1 VVDGGGEKWEKTGET
16 GVEPALPS
24 LSDLPGGPC
33 FMGRFA
39 HSLDDKRRV
48 AIPKAFRE
56 ELGRHR
62 GAPSGRPE
70 FGPNSTFFVI
80 PAFSDPCLWLY
91 TDVQFQELK
100 VRLQKMQDPVFGVGS
115 EAIRAFRREVFSRGT
130 KVAPDKQGRIALP
143 PELCSYVGIDKE
155 IVFLGVDEH
164 IELWSPAAEQ
174 LKDDPEKFR
183 KLSRELLG

>member
-1 VVDGGGEKWEKTGET
+1 MVDGGGEKWEKQEGQAF
-16 GVEPALPS
+16 EPALPS

-56 ELGRHR
+56 ELKL
-62 GAPSGRPE
+62 
-70 FGPNSTFFVI
+70 GPNSTFFVI

-91 TDVQFQELK
+91 TDIQFQELK
-100 VRLQKMQDPVFGVGS
+100 ARLQKMQDPVYGVGS
-115 EAIRAFRREVFSRGT
+115 EAIRAFRREVFSRGA

-143 PELCSYVGIDKE
+143 PELCGYVGIDKE

-164 IELWSPAAEQ
+164 IELWSPLAEQ
-174 LKDDPEKFR
+174 LKDDPERFR
-183 KLSRELLG
+183 KLSKELLG